1 VWKILR
7 DQTLAP
13 WRIPPGWEEL
23 RIVSHVVMSRRIAS
37 GRVGLR
43 RVVVVVRVSGGV
55 GGGWLLG
62 ESMGVGW

>member
-1 VWKILR
+1 LR

-23 RIVSHVVMSRRIAS
+23 RIVSHMVTSRIAS
-37 GRVGLR
+37 KRVGLR
-43 RVVVVVRVSGGV
+43 RVVRVSRCVEGD
-55 GGGWLLG
+55 WLLG